1 MSNPLDGFYRTKEIY
16 VKLPTQGKWYTDPP
30 HLTNA
35 GEIGVYPMTMRDE
48 MLLSVPDALYN
59 GESLFELFA
68 SICPDIKDP
77 YELCS
82 PDVDVLLLA
91 AKAATYDNKLSV
103 TSACP
108 KCNEENTYEI
118 DLASVLSKIKVI
130 EEGASL
136 EINKLSVV
144 FKPNTLAVVNAQ
156 SIKNAETAKMIRDL
170 GSADMDDVVR
180 TDQFRESLSRTTAA
194 NMAILADSILTVT
207 TPDGVVVENT
217 THIIEWLSNSE
228 KAVVDKLL
236 KFAGELNQNGIQ
248 NEFTFQCAGL
258 ECGNEFTGPVEFNPS
273 FFFKKP

>member
-16 VKLPTQGKWYTDPP
+16 VKLPTQGRWYTDPP
-30 HLTNA
+30 NLTDA
-35 GEIGVYPMTMRDE
+35 GEIGIYPMTMRDE

-91 AKAATYDNKLSV
+91 AKAATYDNKLAV
-103 TSACP
+103 TSQCS
-108 KCNEENTYEI
+108 KCKEQNTYEI

-130 EEGASL
+130 DDVTSL
-136 EINKLSVV
+136 DINGLSIV

-156 SIKNAETAKMIRDL
+156 AIKNAETAKMIREMGD
-170 GSADMDDVVR
+170 STFDDEKR
-180 TDQFRESLSRTTAA
+180 SDQFRESLARTTAA
-194 NMAILADSILTVT
+194 NMAILADSILTIT
-207 TPDGVVVENT
+207 TPDNVVVKNID
-217 THIIEWLSNSE
+217 HIIEWLTNSE
-228 KAVVDKLL
+228 RAVVDKLL

-248 NEFTFQCAGL
+248 NEFNFKCANV
-258 ECGNEFTGPVEFNPS
+258 ECEDEFTAPVEFNPS
-273 FFFKKP
+273 FFFKSG